1 MFRQERKGFFRNL
14 FSKWWAWALVPVA
27 CFALI
32 ITASLI
38 GYLIT
43 PSSTKEVMDQKSE
56 VQSKLDKS
64 ETKLAKVEASL
75 KKTKSS
81 LEDSKAKL
89 DKSKAK
95 LKKVETKAKDN
106 LEATKKAPKE
116 IEDKLAKSEIDLKE
130 TKGKLKEANTKVADL
145 KKQLKQANA
154 KVVKAK
160 HEVKTAN
167 AKVEDVKEKATD
179 ALAKSNDKE
188 TTATDKTTE
197 EDVAGEKEE
206 LTEPETPMYEWP
218 ELSHD
223 KKVKLVKESIDYEVQ
238 SQAKNNVKVNV
249 IGSVD
254 EFIKVIDDRYEEIE
268 GLTGGENVRMS
279 MASVASQVAIMGHS
293 THLLSFN

>member
-1 MFRQERKGFFRNL
+1 MSRKDRKGFFRNL

-27 CFALI
+27 CFALV
-32 ITASLI
+32 ITTSLI

-43 PSSTKEVMDQKSE
+43 PSSAKEVIDQKNE
-56 VQSKLDKS
+56 VQSKLDRV

-89 DKSKAK
+89 KDNKEK
-95 LKKVETKAKDN
+95 LNKVETEVKDN
-106 LEATKKAPKE
+106 SEATKKASKQ
-116 IEDKLAKSEIDLKE
+116 IENKLTKSENDLKE
-130 TKGKLKEANTKVADL
+130 TKVKLKEANTKVTDL

-154 KVVKAK
+154 KIASAK
-160 HEVKTAN
+160 EEVKTAN
-167 AKVEDVKEKATD
+167 NEEGK
-179 ALAKSNDKE
+179 KE
-188 TTATDKTTE
+188 TVDVVAKTNKDQKK
-197 EDVAGEKEE
+197 DVAREQGE
-206 LTEPETPMYEWP
+206 LVEPETAMYEWSK
-218 ELSHD
+218 LSYD

-238 SQAKNNVKVNV
+238 SQAKNNAKVNV
-249 IGSVD
+249 IGSID

-268 GLTGGENVRMS
+268 DMTGGENARMS